1 MRNYNETYN
10 NLVAPLY
17 GPLRDLIND
26 DVLIQSNNTS
36 HLYSV
41 DERVDMTMYKTY
53 SIDPQ
58 GCEDADDAFSI
69 YEEAGKLFLAIH
81 IADPTEY
88 IDNTSE
94 LWRDIEKRVVTR
106 YPSNKRPIH
115 MIPHEIMEKSSLM
128 VNRFGDIKLAITVL
142 SEINKST
149 YEPVGGIKLLF
160 TKVKVATDNALSYKY
175 AGHNVG
181 SIKTL
186 QHGLSI
192 SEALYKIRSGKT
204 KGTVLNEVSIAFPRY
219 DDTHLYLYSDKKE
232 EISMKQMIAE
242 FAIFANTFIGEYLKI
257 NFEGRGIFRICNA
270 KEWLNTVYPEITGPE
285 LLNEIIVNGIKAE
298 YISTVKPHDLVGAP
312 EYTHFTS
319 PIRRLSDCV
328 CHYLLKYIHLRR
340 VNPTLPVPFSNDQLR
355 KYSDDCLRIN
365 KSMKNIQ
372 YRDTKF
378 RLIETMR
385 DMLQLKDTIDIQ
397 YYVSSYTGRFL
408 NIIINRINEH
418 TVYLSYTLRIS
429 DLQVEYVLREEKHM
443 TITEANSIGKFDE
456 GGIPELDA
464 LFTPLNIY
472 NEQTNL

>member
-53 SIDPQ
+53 SIDPN

-69 YEEAGKLFLAIH
+69 YEEDGKLFLAIH

-456 GGIPELDA
+456 GGIPELDK
-464 LFTPLNIY
+464 LFT
-472 NEQTNL
+472 

>member
-328 CHYLLKYIHLRR
+328 CHYLLKYIHLRGT
-340 VNPTLPVPFSNDQLR
+340 NPTLPVPFSNDQLR

-464 LFTPLNIY
+464 LFTPLNI
-472 NEQTNL
+472 